1 METSHREG
9 FGSTKLNKALWFAE
23 ARTFEAFGKPIT
35 GETFVRDKYGP
46 RSQHLTA
53 VCDELERNA
62 IIEKF
67 VERIYDFEAIRY
79 RAFEPPSTVDFSDEE
94 FGFADWWISFID
106 KHTATSI
113 SDLSHDYGWE
123 IAGMGEV
130 LPLYAFLAQKS
141 ASRARSAKL
150 TGLERKRD
158 ASGSSKC
165 EQSGKTFP
173 LMTTLKMPAYDG
185 PEHKMLGT

>member
-1 METSHREG
+1 MAFDQEKFKALVLYIIWKTSHRQG
-9 FGSTKLNKALWFAE
+9 FGSTKLNKALWFTE

-79 RAFEPPSTVDFSDEE
+79 RAFEPPSTVGFSNEE
-94 FGFADWWISFID
+94 LGFADWWISVID

-130 LPLYAFLAQKS
+130 LPLYAFLAAKV
-141 ASRARSAKL
+141 REPRTEREIDWAREEARRL
-150 TGLERKRD
+150 GLK
-158 ASGSSKC
+158 
-165 EQSGKTFP
+165 
-173 LMTTLKMPAYDG
+173 
-185 PEHKMLGT
+185 